1 MIKHFEK
8 SIPDLL
14 FFDYDMFKEV
24 KKEAFIKAISQSEN
38 FKKLIVKGGIVL
50 LVSSESDSAI
60 ALARQLKV
68 GKMLKK
74 PMSEGKYIEL
84 VNRI

>member
-1 MIKHFEK
+1 MMKHFEK
-8 SIPDLL
+8 NLPDLL

-24 KKEAFIKAISQSEN
+24 KKETFIKAASQSDN
-38 FKKLIVKGGIVL
+38 FKKLIVKGGIIL
-50 LVSSESDSAI
+50 LASNESDPVV

-74 PMSEGKYIEL
+74 PMSESKYIEL
-84 VNRI
+84 VNRT